1 MEKDKKN
8 KKEMKNKNSK
18 LKQNC
23 NISKVTDNVEFANKP
38 FNDANKKKSNR
49 DENNKKLMVAKPKAE
64 RPTFRFWQ
72 LKHYMRIGSNADFY
86 WPFI

>member
-18 LKQNC
+18 LEQNC
-23 NISKVTDNVEFANKP
+23 NISKVTDNVEFANEP

-49 DENNKKLMVAKPKAE
+49 DENNK
-64 RPTFRFWQ
+64 
-72 LKHYMRIGSNADFY
+72 N
-86 WPFI
+86 